1 MEIARTKTLQNI
13 IQHCGTEVL
22 PHAQKSFLDQRAL
35 PARPGEY
42 HTTGE
47 DAPVWRNGSHRKGG
61 RGSSSGRGS
70 PQSGS
75 GSPARNRSASP
86 IRGGGGGPTRGA
98 QQGGGGSPTSG
109 GHHVA
114 HAGLSDGDDLVLQ
127 YLQREGDVWRPLDH
141 DGATAVLLD
150 PTNPELSGLDLAT
163 PQVESSFIVRTF
175 EVAGP
180 KGWRRLGHRGA
191 INDVCFSPEGVYV
204 ISCSSDKTVKVWA
217 TYTGVLLRTLEGHTD
232 AVTSCAFAPV
242 RAASDKGR
250 HRRVASASADRTLR
264 VWDILSGEVLALLRG
279 HSDVVTKVVWTPDGA
294 NLFSC
299 SRDASVRLWQ
309 VVPSR
314 PSPPMKL
321 SLTDPNTD
329 DKTHLS
335 SLLLHWHTPV
345 AHGRPILGYR
355 IERRERPRERRGS
368 ALEAPTPHPF
378 VVDADVGPGEE
389 GAGIGHELRHIVRRL
404 RSGVKQEVR
413 VAAINECGMSDW
425 SQIVAFMTPP
435 STPST
440 VGYLHVVK
448 SEKNSVTL
456 QWSMPTAN
464 GAPIHTVSIQCKGG
478 KLAPQF
484 GEGRLGQ
491 AIVVESRLALAQGAK
506 AYAAGVWR
514 GDKPD
519 KNRAKRDA
527 EKRKARRTAARGR
540 GGGKGKRRDVGGG
553 KSALGDEAQTKLAAR
568 CVEWTVENLEA
579 GTDYQFRVAATNHVG
594 LSPWSDHSRTAS
606 TFSSK
611 SLPPSQPHVD
621 LAASRAEAKGVVAS
635 ASADSVRMAWS
646 PPLSDGG
653 AVITRYRITWVDA
666 YPKRASDVATA
677 QLGPR
682 GFGAF
687 VELDPRT
694 DASPEAASGSL
705 SNRAFYETVDLDDE
719 GPERSATIVGL
730 RPATPYR
737 FSVSAFNM
745 HGWSDE
751 SPSSDAITTACA
763 VPLWAVEDDGRSSP
777 TLSPTHRTPAG
788 GPPPVAFLPTPTT
801 LRLRWVLPR
810 HNGSAL
816 REYFIQW
823 REAGTGDVFTD
834 DATVSAS
841 HPLLLCSADGF
852 VEWVVKGLFAEAKY
866 EFVVAAR
873 NGIGLGPSSATSVA
887 VGTLRPKPPLAPAAP
902 QVTEPTLTSCCVSWT
917 CPVASGAMV
926 YEFHVYAA
934 PCNAAG
940 VLLDGEATT
949 PLALVAADD
958 AVQTARA
965 LAQAARAALGAFDEE
980 TGDAASSSIVCDEG
994 CECVSFVE
1002 GAKPGVTYRFSI
1014 VAMNEAGQSARSAQ
1028 SAPMR
1033 IPTIT
1038 EFLELEK
1045 QRKRQD
1051 AQTRRERRMSRAS
1064 G

>member
-1 MEIARTKTLQNI
+1 
-13 IQHCGTEVL
+13 
-22 PHAQKSFLDQRAL
+22 
-35 PARPGEY
+35 
-42 HTTGE
+42 
-47 DAPVWRNGSHRKGG
+47 
-61 RGSSSGRGS
+61 
-70 PQSGS
+70 
-75 GSPARNRSASP
+75 
-86 IRGGGGGPTRGA
+86 
-98 QQGGGGSPTSG
+98 
-109 GHHVA
+109 
-114 HAGLSDGDDLVLQ
+114 
-127 YLQREGDVWRPLDH
+127 
-141 DGATAVLLD
+141 VLLD
-150 PTNPELSGLDLAT
+150 PTNPELSGLDLAK

-175 EVAGP
+175 EVTGP

-204 ISCSSDKTVKVWA
+204 ISCSSDKTLKVWA
-217 TYTGVLLRTLEGHTD
+217 TYTGVLLRTLQGHTD

-242 RAASDKGR
+242 RAASDKGQ

-279 HSDVVTKVVWTPDGA
+279 HSDVVTKVVWTPDGV

-314 PSPPMKL
+314 PSPPPKL

-335 SLLLHWHTPV
+335 SLLLHWHAPI

-355 IERRERPRERRGS
+355 IERRERPRERRGD
-368 ALEAPTPHPF
+368 ALQAPTPHPF

-425 SQIVAFMTPP
+425 SDTVAFMTPP

-440 VGYLHVVK
+440 VGYLHVAK
-448 SEKNSVTL
+448 SQKNSVTL
-456 QWSMPTAN
+456 QWSMPAAN

-491 AIVVESRLALAQGAK
+491 AIVVESRLVLAKGAE

-527 EKRKARRTAARGR
+527 EKRKARRAASS
-540 GGGKGKRRDVGGG
+540 GGGARRKRRGAGAG
-553 KSALGDEAQTKLAAR
+553 KSALDDEDQAKLAAR
-568 CVEWTVENLEA
+568 CVEWTMENLEA

-594 LSPWSDHSRTAS
+594 LSPWSEHSRTAS

-621 LAASRAEAKGVVAS
+621 FAASRVEADGVVAS
-635 ASADSVRMAWS
+635 TSADCVTIAWS

-653 AVITRYRITWVDA
+653 AVVTRYRITWVDA

-677 QLGPR
+677 QLGLR

-694 DASPEAASGSL
+694 DASPEAAAGSL
-705 SNRAFYETVDLDDE
+705 NNRALYETADLDDD
-719 GPERSATIVGL
+719 GPERSAAIVGL
-730 RPATPYR
+730 RPATPYH

-745 HGWSDE
+745 HGWSEE
-751 SPSSDAITTACA
+751 SPISGVITTACA
-763 VPLWAVEDDGRSSP
+763 VPSWSVEEDGRSSP
-777 TLSPTHRTPAG
+777 TLSPAHRTPAG
-788 GPPPVAFLPTPTT
+788 GPPPVAFLPTPTS

-816 REYFIQW
+816 REYLVQW

-834 DATVSAS
+834 DATVSAL
-841 HPLLLCSADGF
+841 HPLLLRSPDGF
-852 VEWVVKGLFAEAKY
+852 VEWVVEGLFADAKY

-873 NGIGLGPSSATSVA
+873 NGVGLGPLSATSVA
-887 VGTLRPKPPLAPAAP
+887 IGTLPPKPPLAPAAP
-902 QVTEPTLTSCCVSWT
+902 QVTEPTLTSCCVAWT

-940 VLLDGEATT
+940 ALLDDEATT
-949 PLALVAADD
+949 PLALVAAGE
-958 AVQTARA
+958 AAQTARA
-965 LAQAARAALGAFDEE
+965 QAQAAIVAFDGEKC
-980 TGDAASSSIVCDEG
+980 GAASSTVCDEG

-1014 VAMNEAGQSARSAQ
+1014 VAINEAGQSPRSAQ
-1028 SAPMR
+1028 STPVR

-1038 EFLELEK
+1038 EFIELEK

-1051 AQTRRERRMSRAS
+1051 TQARRERRMSRAPGS
-1064 G
+1064 